1 MREASRAEIR
11 SKSGSAD
18 RTASWTSVGIA
29 DADLFYLAALD
40 GGFDAGTCA
49 REELLDRGVGT
60 LPLVG
65 REVFHGP
72 RIALS

>member
-1 MREASRAEIR
+1 MPCARQARP
-11 SKSGSAD
+11 KSGSAD
-18 RTASWTSVGIA
+18 RTANLTSVDIA